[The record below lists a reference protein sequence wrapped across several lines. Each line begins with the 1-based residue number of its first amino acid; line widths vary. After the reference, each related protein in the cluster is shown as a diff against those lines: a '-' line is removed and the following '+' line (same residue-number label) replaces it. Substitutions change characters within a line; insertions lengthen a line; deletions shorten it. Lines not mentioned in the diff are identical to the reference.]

1 MGLWE
6 VLRSSFKRVA
16 SHLLG
21 NSSVGYISIGP
32 PTPFYIALT
41 ALDNQTI
48 RRSLVGSERPF
59 PSIKRR
65 LRLQKWFRYRLAT
78 SSLFLNKSHVDP
90 KKRGCHW
97 CGEVEETSFHFF
109 YLCHRM
115 IPVIKAVED
124 IILEEFGVS
133 LTPTDWL
140 VSTSPTYEEAYEIE
154 HLISTVQRAL
164 YASRTCGG
172 GLPVGL
178 QDLVRRSMEILRSI
192 PRDVFKTNG
201 SSPLQVQVD

>member
-1 MGLWE
+1 
-6 VLRSSFKRVA
+6 
-16 SHLLG
+16 
-21 NSSVGYISIGP
+21 
-32 PTPFYIALT
+32 
-41 ALDNQTI
+41 
-48 RRSLVGSERPF
+48 
-59 PSIKRR
+59 IKRR
-65 LRLQKWFRYRLAT
+65 LRLLQNEKNIPCAQYIMRNPLTDSHQKWFRYRLAT

-115 IPVIKAVED
+115 IPVIKAVDD
-124 IILEEFGVS
+124 IILEEFGVP

-178 QDLVRRSMEILRSI
+178 QDLVRRSLEILRSI
-192 PRDVFKTNG
+192 PRD
-201 SSPLQVQVD
+201 